1 MRPVSLRQYL
11 DKESST
17 YTYILFDKDTRK
29 GVIIDPVLDQLERDI
44 DSIKKLN
51 LNIEAILETHVHA
64 DHITAAYQLK
74 KITTAPIYYGSKS
87 GVEGSDYLLDDNE
100 TLSIENFEI
109 KTLHTPGHTKESVT
123 YYCCGMLFTGD
134 TLFIGSSGRT
144 DFQGGDPGML
154 YDSITKILFL
164 YPDDTR
170 VYPAHDYT
178 GKLFSTIGEEKLWN
192 ESVGQGMNKEKFIET
207 EKKKNRPYP
216 KKIDLAMPANMKC
229 GKI

>member
-1 MRPVSLRQYL
+1 MSALSDLVYGKGQGPWPHFTDKYPVKVKQITGMCEAVQSDGSSLN
-11 DKESST
+11 
-17 YTYILFDKDTRK
+17 
-29 GVIIDPVLDQLERDI
+29 DQLERDI

-74 KITTAPIYYGSKS
+74 KITTAPIYYGSES

-100 TLSIENFEI
+100 TLSIGNFEI

-154 YDSITKILFL
+154 YDSITKILL
-164 YPDDTR
+164 
-170 VYPAHDYT
+170 
-178 GKLFSTIGEEKLWN
+178 
-192 ESVGQGMNKEKFIET
+192 
-207 EKKKNRPYP
+207 
-216 KKIDLAMPANMKC
+216 
-229 GKI
+229 